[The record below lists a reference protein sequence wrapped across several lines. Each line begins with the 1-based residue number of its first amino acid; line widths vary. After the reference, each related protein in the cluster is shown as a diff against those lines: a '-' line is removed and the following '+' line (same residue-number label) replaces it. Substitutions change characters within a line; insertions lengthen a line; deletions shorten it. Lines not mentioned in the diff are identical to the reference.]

1 MKIFV
6 IVAKIKGEDCPWIVN
21 AWDEWTVDANHE
33 GWHDAINE
41 AKKKCSDAEVRTAEI
56 EVPDSFLFDM
66 FKPIVVKGKPVQN
79 ETDDVQHPK
88 SEGGTGA

>member
-41 AKKKCSDAEVRTAEI
+41 AKKKCSDAEVRTA
-56 EVPDSFLFDM
+56 
-66 FKPIVVKGKPVQN
+66 
-79 ETDDVQHPK
+79 
-88 SEGGTGA
+88 